1 MKKLYFAILFFLCLH
16 FASAQVGIGA
26 TNPNS
31 QLDIRSSNQAT
42 PANND
47 GVLIPKV
54 DAFSATNP
62 TAAQQGM
69 LVYLTTATVFSGNPK
84 PVGFYY
90 WDNVSLD
97 WIGISSAA
105 NGDHDW
111 YEEGTTTA
119 PNTITDDM
127 FHTGN
132 VAIGKNTANY
142 PLEVN
147 STAFDTGIVNTFA
160 PTATNGVHKYAI
172 DNSITASHNDP
183 NSGLRTTITGT
194 GTGFLYGMTTSI
206 SNSGPGNHFG
216 FLNELSGTG
225 TGNQIGGYNF
235 ISNSS
240 DSSHTGVYNVITG
253 AGNGIK
259 YGVFNNLASNG
270 NGTQYGNYNNLSGSG
285 NGDKYAEFNS
295 INSTGTGENT
305 GVYNILNGLGTG
317 VKVGVRSQITS
328 TNTTGIYGVNNIIS
342 GGGASLNYGVYNTLF
357 GNSTAAQYGTYN
369 NIGNTSTGI
378 HYGTFNTLNGTG
390 VGQKYGVRNELNG
403 QGNQTGIFNILI
415 GTGTGLQIGSY
426 NEISNSNGSAHTG
439 VLSTLTGTGAGNKT
453 GIYSFIDAPAGGT
466 HYGVYSEVLKAGAT
480 NYAGYFLGNVGIGT
494 TGGNIYRLPPS
505 RGTVGQT
512 MRTDGAGNVTWANNS
527 DFAWALTGNATAAA
541 NFIGTTNAQAFRLY
555 SNNVERM
562 RINPTDGEVVV
573 GAVASP
579 YAGDALSAVGT
590 ATLPFATNGYSAQN
604 GSGTWGEILAGSTTA
619 FSAVQGVYGGSGAGA
634 GVLGNYNGTSASNVR
649 AGVFGVCSTP
659 AANIAGAGVYGYN
672 AIASGS
678 SRMGV
683 LGAYNGASF
692 GIGVQGIA
700 FGGGIMTGN
709 NDVAVVG
716 WRANNSN
723 YSGYFN
729 GNHVIANGTKTASV
743 GTSKGNQLLYV
754 TELPEVWF
762 EDVGRGKLI
771 NGSVEIKLDPMFLE
785 TVFIDETHP
794 MSVFLQEEGDSKGLY
809 VIPGKDGFIVKEKQG
824 GTSNISFSY
833 RIMAKRLHFQ
843 DHRFGNDPIWGDG
856 DTRKYNQYATPPP
869 VNYNENVKFQE
880 EQKRN
885 YTPTPMP
892 EGFINYYQL
901 QEETKKMELVKP
913 KAEVSVKSE

>member
-1 MKKLYFAILFFLCLH
+1 MKKLYYVILFFLCLH

-26 TNPNS
+26 TNPNA

-42 PANND
+42 PVNND

-54 DAFSATNP
+54 DVFSATNP

-90 WDNVSLD
+90 WDNVSSD

-119 PNTITDDM
+119 PNSITDDM

-132 VAIGKNTANY
+132 VAIGKNTTDY
-142 PLEVN
+142 PLEVS
-147 STAFDTGIVNTFA
+147 STAFDKGIVNTF
-160 PTATNGVHKYAI
+160 TTSTTNGNAKYGIQNAVTSAQDDTI
-172 DNSITASHNDP
+172 GGMITNI
-183 NSGLRTTITGT
+183 SGTGDGDAHGNFTTISKA
-194 GTGFLYGMTTSI
+194 GTGFHYGSW
-206 SNSGPGNHFG
+206 
-216 FLNELSGTG
+216 NELSGNG
-225 TGNQIGGYNF
+225 SGFQYGNFNF
-235 ISNSS
+235 ISNSGVS
-240 DSSHTGVYNVITG
+240 PHHGSYNHLTGI
-253 AGNGIK
+253 GNGTK
-259 YGVFNNLASNG
+259 YGTYNDVSTDGNGPHYGDYNTLTGNGSGDKYAAFNSIIGSGNGSYLGLYNTING
-270 NGTQYGNYNNLSGSG
+270 NGTGA
-285 NGDKYAEFNS
+285 K
-295 INSTGTGENT
+295 I
-305 GVYNILNGLGTG
+305 
-317 VKVGVRSQITS
+317 GVRSQITS
-328 TNTTGIYGVNNIIS
+328 TNTIGIYGVNNIIN

-439 VLSTLTGTGAGNKT
+439 VLSTLTGTGAGVKT
-453 GIYSFIDAPAGGT
+453 GIYSYIDAPAGGT

-541 NFIGTTNAQAFRLY
+541 NFIGTTNAQAFRLF

-579 YAGDALSAVGT
+579 YAGDAFSAV
-590 ATLPFATNGYSAQN
+590 ATPTLTFAVNGYSAQN
-604 GSGTWGEILAGSTTA
+604 GSGVWGEVLAASTTA
-619 FSAVQGVYGGSGAGA
+619 FSAIQGIYAGSGAGS
-634 GVLGNYNGTSASNVR
+634 GVLGNYNGTSTSNVR
-649 AGVFGVCSTP
+649 SGVFGVCSTP
-659 AANIAGAGVYGYN
+659 VANVGGAGVYGYN
-672 AIASGS
+672 GIGGGS
-678 SRMGV
+678 MRMGV

-692 GIGVQGIA
+692 GIGVNGIA

-709 NDVAVVG
+709 NDVGVVG
-716 WRANNSN
+716 WRANNAN

-729 GNHVIANGTKTASV
+729 GNHVIANGTKSASV

-754 TELPEVWF
+754 TESPEVWF
-762 EDVGRGKLI
+762 EDIGRGKLI
-771 NGSVEIKLDPMFLE
+771 NGTVEIKLDPLFLE
-785 TVFIDETHP
+785 TVAIDDEHP
-794 MSVFLQEEGDSKGLY
+794 ISVFLQEEGDSNGLY

-869 VNYNENVKFQE
+869 VDYNENVKFQE

-913 KAEVSVKSE
+913 KAEVPVKSE